1 MRFDSVSA
9 QAMQKSLDAIWLKT
23 KVISNNI
30 ANFETPGFKS
40 QDVSFE
46 EILSSKQGADGKE
59 VKAFR
64 TRVTQND
71 DTSIRPDG
79 NNVNMEKEQMELWKA
94 YSQYSYL
101 VDKVNGQYNNLRYV
115 IKQAM
120 K

>member
-1 MRFDSVSA
+1 MRFDSMTA

-30 ANFETPGFKS
+30 ANVETPGYKAKE
-40 QDVSFE
+40 VSFK
-46 EILSSKQGADGKE
+46 EILSSKQGGSE
-59 VKAFR
+59 NVRAFR
-64 TRVTQND
+64 TQVTESS
-71 DTSIRPDG
+71 DTSILPDG

-115 IKQAM
+115 IKQAI